1 MGEILVLVRPHFVG
15 HSSAGQSTAVGLER
29 IEDVAPI
36 LEGMESTMVEIGE
49 MVLTMEGAGVMET
62 TIINLA
68 NVLVTMGGRRGVLN
82 RHQDR
87 AGAVEELLGIMEA
100 GIMDGME
107 GKDSTLGTTIIMDA
121 VSVIASALGPLSVV
135 IFTEAI
141 NALSLSILDR
151 IRTANA

>member
-1 MGEILVLVRPHFVG
+1 
-15 HSSAGQSTAVGLER
+15 
-29 IEDVAPI
+29 
-36 LEGMESTMVEIGE
+36 MVEIGE

-68 NVLVTMGGRRGVLN
+68 NALVTMEGRRGVLN
-82 RHQDR
+82 RHKDR
-87 AGAVEELLGIMEA
+87 EGAVEELLGIMEA
-100 GIMDGME
+100 GIME

-121 VSVIASALGPLSVV
+121 VSVIASALGPLGVV

-151 IRTANA
+151 IRSANA

>member
-1 MGEILVLVRPHFVG
+1 
-15 HSSAGQSTAVGLER
+15 
-29 IEDVAPI
+29 
-36 LEGMESTMVEIGE
+36 MVEIGE

-68 NVLVTMGGRRGVLN
+68 NVLVTMEGRREVLN
-82 RHQDR
+82 GHQDR
-87 AGAVEELLGIMEA
+87 EGAVEELLGI
-100 GIMDGME
+100 ME

-121 VSVIASALGPLSVV
+121 VSVIASALGPLGVV

-151 IRTANA
+151 IRSANA